1 MKRFKIVLVFLI
13 FASACSADYS
23 IDWYTID
30 DGGGRSSGG
39 PYTLTGTIG

>member
-1 MKRFKIVLVFLI
+1 MKGLSITLLFLI

-30 DGGGRSSGG
+30 GGGGKNWDGR
-39 PYTLTGTIG
+39 